1 MFEKISKQLNL
12 GDYICSEAINGG
24 FTNKMYKLTTN
35 QGIFAIKMINA
46 DNIQKNPLLLDQIEH
61 SEEIA
66 NIALQNGV
74 NAISALKINNQFIQ
88 DIAGMKF
95 LVYKWSNGKILLTK
109 ELTLEH
115 VAKTAIQLARLHH
128 IKVDN
133 KPLINKYLKIDFYK
147 YYNLLKD
154 NQEEWSELFRNNID
168 YLCTLYND
176 VYACY
181 LKISDNYAYVHKD
194 FNRRN
199 ILWEKDIPYVI
210 DWETATIDHPM
221 LDFFNSAWFLTN
233 DVQSDKYQV
242 FVKKYLE
249 IMPFEDDFNIVIN
262 AAIIEEC
269 NWLEFSLKRSL
280 KMHSRDQTEIE
291 LGKASIK
298 SSLKEIMNYYQKIP
312 LMKQI
317 VEEVQSANK

>member
-176 VYACY
+176 V
-181 LKISDNYAYVHKD
+181 
-194 FNRRN
+194 
-199 ILWEKDIPYVI
+199 IPYVI

-269 NWLEFSLKRSL
+269 NWLEFSLKRAL